1 MKSSISNLQTIVLI
15 SVLSVILLFG
25 MVSSLYNGYYIQ
37 IADAKKGRHESKD
50 TTTDSAILS
59 VAQQQQ

>member
-1 MKSSISNLQTIVLI
+1 
-15 SVLSVILLFG
+15 

>member
-1 MKSSISNLQTIVLI
+1 MKSSISSLQTVVLI

-37 IADAKKGRHESKD
+37 IADAEKGRHESAM
-50 TTTDSAILS
+50 S
-59 VAQQQQ
+59 